1 MDGIVSSEIE
11 RRIDFPGGGMIAVR
25 SAHHPDNLR
34 GEGLDLAVL
43 DEAAFMEGRVWP
55 GIIRP
60 MLATSRGDALFLS
73 TPAGHNWFREL
84 TKTGLKPDWQ
94 DEWQSFFYPTASS
107 PLIAPDELGSIQRM
121 TPAHIWD
128 AEYRAHFSADS
139 GAVFRGI
146 RAALATDDYP
156 GPRQD
161 RMYVAGIDWGRSHDY
176 TAIAVIDVTA
186 RRMVA
191 LERISQE
198 SFSAQ
203 RDRLQR
209 ICAIWN
215 PSQIWAES
223 NSFGA
228 PNIEALQ
235 EEGLP
240 IRAFATTAKSKA
252 PLIEALALA
261 IESRRIVLLDDPLLL
276 SELGS
281 YTAKPVSGGG
291 FRYGARPGCHDD
303 TVMATALA
311 WHGVSRSGP
320 RFDFA

>member
-1 MDGIVSSEIE
+1 MDGTISSENE
-11 RRIDFPGGGMIAVR
+11 HRIDFPGGGMIAVR

-34 GEGLDLAVL
+34 GEGLDMAVL

-73 TPAGHNWFREL
+73 TPAGHNWFRDL
-84 TKTGLKPDWQ
+84 TKIGLKA
-94 DEWQSFFYPTASS
+94 EWQNEWQTFHFPSATN
-107 PLIAPDELGSIQRM
+107 PLITPEELRSIQRM

-139 GAVFRGI
+139 GGVFRGV
-146 RAALATDDYP
+146 RAALATDDTP
-156 GPRQD
+156 GPRD
-161 RMYVAGIDWGRSHDY
+161 DHLYVAGIDWGRSHDY
-176 TAIAVIDVTA
+176 TAIAVIDATA
-186 RRMVA
+186 RRMVE
-191 LERISQE
+191 LDRFSQV

-203 RDRLQR
+203 RDRLKR
-209 ICAIWN
+209 VCAIWN

-240 IRAFATTAKSKA
+240 IRAFVTTAKSKA
-252 PLIEALALA
+252 PLIDALALA
-261 IESRRIVLLDDPLLL
+261 IERRSIALLDDPVLLI
-276 SELGS
+276 
-281 YTAKPVSGGG
+281 
-291 FRYGARPGCHDD
+291 GAG
-303 TVMATALA
+303 
-311 WHGVSRSGP
+311 
-320 RFDFA
+320 